1 MPHMKKH
8 SDIKEIDFN
17 AIADAEKV
25 FDFDLT
31 SGAEL
36 SSLMRD
42 RGIHTFQEAAKW
54 VESLPYRRNRDKKS
68 HTAILDEQCGT
79 CSTKHVFLKRL
90 AYENRRPEVRLML
103 GIFKMDSC
111 NTPAIA
117 PVLKKFKL
125 KYLPEAHNYLRVHG
139 QILDFTGLGMNE
151 TDLADSLLTERE
163 ISPYQNTAYKN
174 GMHRTYLVRWIRK
187 KRLPYSRLGIWWI
200 REECIEAL
208 GQECL

>member
-1 MPHMKKH
+1 M
-8 SDIKEIDFN
+8 
-17 AIADAEKV
+17 EKNNHLA
-25 FDFDLT
+25 FDFDLS
-31 SGAEL
+31 SGSEL
-36 SSLMRD
+36 SGLMRD

-54 VESLPYRRNRDKKS
+54 VENLPYRRNRDKKS

-103 GIFKMDSC
+103 GFFKMDAR

-117 PVLKKFKL
+117 PILKKYKL

-139 QILDFTGLGMNE
+139 QLLDFTGLGMSE
-151 TDLADSLLTERE
+151 ADLVGSLLAERE
-163 ISPYQNTAYKN
+163 ITPYQNTNYKN

-208 GQECL
+208 ARNV